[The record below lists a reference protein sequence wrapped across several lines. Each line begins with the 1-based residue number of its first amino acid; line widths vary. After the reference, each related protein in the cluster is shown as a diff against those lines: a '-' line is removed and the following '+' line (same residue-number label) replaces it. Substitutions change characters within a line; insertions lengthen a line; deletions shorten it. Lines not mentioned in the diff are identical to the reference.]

1 MTKRATPMRPA
12 EKAPSKSASKPAPAA
27 KAPTRSAAP
36 AAPHDPLAER
46 LLKLYSGAV
55 HDVMRA
61 MGLSDFTLPAGIH
74 SLTVDTK
81 IAGPVFTLR
90 GRVDP
95 KADAH
100 ATLLAWTGF
109 LSAAKPG
116 HIVVI
121 QPNDKQVAHMG
132 ELSGETLMRKG
143 VPGVVIDGG
152 TRDVSFLIDMKLPVY
167 ARYTTP
173 RDIVGYWMVDATEVQ
188 LRIGPT
194 TVNSGDYILAD
205 RDGIVVLPR
214 GRTEEIVAA
223 AEAATTTEN
232 KIRTAI
238 LDGMDPQEA
247 YLKYGK
253 F

>member
-1 MTKRATPMRPA
+1 MTKRATPKR
-12 EKAPSKSASKPAPAA
+12 PAA
-27 KAPTRSAAP
+27 KAPSKNTSKPASAQKAP
-36 AAPHDPLAER
+36 AASHDLLAER
-46 LLKLYSGAV
+46 LLTLYSGAV

-61 MGLSDFTLPAGIH
+61 MGLSDFTLPPGIR
-74 SLTVDTK
+74 SLTVETK
-81 IAGPVFTLR
+81 IAGPAFTLR

-173 RDIVGYWMVDATEVQ
+173 RDIVGYWMVDATEVP
-188 LRIGPT
+188 LRIGPA

-214 GRTEEIVAA
+214 GRAEEIVSA